1 MDTRP
6 ELSCFVVEVVAKIG
20 PVNLVSKIGPANL
33 VSDSGK
39 MNLLVKD
46 KSLLPSH
53 Y

>member
-20 PVNLVSKIGPANL
+20 PVNLVG
-33 VSDSGK
+33 DSGK
-39 MNLLVKD
+39 MHLLVKD